1 MAATQPT
8 EGKVW
13 SAATGGTAGAT
24 LAAFLTWV
32 LGITVWGAPSDAD
45 GALAAIAAVPW
56 PVVGVLGL
64 ALTFGGGYISG
75 WLAKHSP
82 RPPESPVVNTGEV
95 IPRVISNTP
104 KADADNDG
112 RDDISG
118 RYVKREANDSA

>member
-1 MAATQPT
+1 MATQPT

-64 ALTFGGGYISG
+64 ALTFGGGYVSG

-82 RPPESPVVNTGEV
+82 RPPELTALATVEEFPA
-95 IPRVISNTP
+95 IISNTP

-112 RDDISG
+112 RDDTTG
-118 RYVKREANDSA
+118 RYVSRD